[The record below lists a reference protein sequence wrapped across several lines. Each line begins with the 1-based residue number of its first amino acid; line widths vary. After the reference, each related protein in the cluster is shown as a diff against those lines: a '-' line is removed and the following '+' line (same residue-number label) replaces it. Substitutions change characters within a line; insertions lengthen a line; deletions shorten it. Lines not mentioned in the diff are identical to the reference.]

1 MIPIIASDTNLCN
14 CYIDG
19 ETILNCM
26 TNNPYK
32 LDWVPEVSNSSAER
46 YVAIAESIGEGIKSG
61 RLKAG
66 QRLPPQRLLAYT
78 LGFNPGTVHKAYR
91 LAMKRGWI
99 VGEVGRGSFVRGSAA
114 GSVAWPNE
122 NPYDRSI
129 DFCDNYPC
137 PIRTGSLLRKHLVA
151 AGDAP
156 YFGNLLQYQQN
167 SAWSVHKSVACA
179 WIMRFGVE
187 AHDQNL
193 LITCG
198 ALHAGFI
205 SLLTLCRAGD
215 TILTEEFTSQA
226 IKGAAARLKLRI
238 RGVRMDRNGMIP
250 EHLEELLRKEK
261 FAAAYLVPTLHN
273 PTATVLSVSRRRRVA
288 ELFSSYNVPFI
299 EDDIFAPLLVEA
311 APPISSFASDLGF
324 YVAGLSKA
332 IAPGLR
338 LAFLRV
344 PDRYYQDALANL
356 RITTWLASPLLMEM
370 ASNSISSGDA
380 DKIIEAQ
387 KMEIAKRQSMAN
399 RMLADYNL
407 SSHRDA
413 LHLWLKLPEPWR
425 ASQFKDELAKRE
437 VLVLSSDAFAIER
450 SNQTHAIRISLGT
463 PPSEN
468 KVMEGLKIIHDALCK
483 SS

>member
-1 MIPIIASDTNLCN
+1 
-14 CYIDG
+14 
-19 ETILNCM
+19 M

-32 LDWVPEVSNSSAER
+32 LDWVPEISNSSAER
-46 YVAIAESIGEGIKSG
+46 YVAIAETIGEAIKSG

-66 QRLPPQRLLAYT
+66 QRLPPTRLLAYT
-78 LGFNPGTVHKAYR
+78 LELNPGTVHKAYR
-91 LAMKRGWI
+91 LAMKRGLI
-99 VGEVGRGSFVRGSAA
+99 VGEVGRGSFVRGGAT
-114 GSVAWPNE
+114 GSIAWPNE

-137 PIRTGSLLRKHLVA
+137 PIRMGPLLRKHLVA
-151 AGDAP
+151 VGDAP

-167 SAWSVHKSVACA
+167 SAWAIHKSVACA

-187 AHDQNL
+187 ARVQNV
-193 LITCG
+193 LIACG

-238 RGVRMDRNGMIP
+238 RGVRMDQDGMIP

-273 PTATVLSVSRRRRVA
+273 PTATVLSLSRRRRVA
-288 ELFSSYNVPFI
+288 ELLSSCDVPFI
-299 EDDIFAPLLVEA
+299 EDDIFAPLLAEA
-311 APPISSFASDLGF
+311 LPPISSFANDMGF

-332 IAPGLR
+332 ISPGLR
-338 LAFLRV
+338 LAFLKV

-370 ASNSISSGDA
+370 ASNIISSGDA
-380 DKIIEAQ
+380 GRIIEAQ
-387 KMEIAKRQSMAN
+387 KMEITKRQSMAN
-399 RMLADYNL
+399 RMLEDCDL
-407 SSHRDA
+407 GSHRNA

-425 ASQFKDELAKRE
+425 AAQFKDELAKRE

-450 SNQTHAIRISLGT
+450 SNQIHAIRISLGT

-468 KVMEGLKIIHDALCK
+468 KVMEGLKIIHDTLCMNT
-483 SS
+483 